1 MVDALEKEV
10 NSCLKKEELILPEFM
25 VGAQEM
31 EVDS

>member
-1 MVDALEKEV
+1 MVDALEKEI
-10 NSCLKKEELILPEFM
+10 NSCLKKEELILPLSM